1 MCVLYGVPSLF
12 GESDLKGAAAVS
24 VTPVGAAPCVTGAAA
39 IPACGSAF
47 PVAAGVDSVPAVP
60 AGAGASGAGTATSA
74 CESAFPVAVGGAVAA
89 AAPAVPA
96 GAAAAGALTC
106 VTRAF
111 RRACSP
117 FGRSGVHGEEMTVM
131 IFEIMPAAYGS
142 ASVQRLAKGMMSLY
156 KSAPPGA
163 FSNRWLSHAWHS
175 TA

>member
-39 IPACGSAF
+39 IPAC
-47 PVAAGVDSVPAVP
+47 D
-60 AGAGASGAGTATSA
+60 
-74 CESAFPVAVGGAVAA
+74 SAFPVAVGGAVAA

-117 FGRSGVHGEEMTVM
+117 FGRSGVPGEEMTVM
-131 IFEIMPAAYGS
+131 IFAIMPDAYGS
-142 ASVQRLAKGMMSLY
+142 ASVQRRAKGMMSLY